1 MAATEKKNIWL
12 HSTADGVAPEVR
24 TNQKIAAS
32 QGIMIPNA
40 PMYLSTSGT
49 WKASDTSDG
58 TGDIIHGFFAG
69 IENADTA
76 FPIAAELAANTEIR
90 VLIVDPADT
99 YAVYTENNG
108 TDAAAA
114 QAQVGNQYGLTV
126 SATAG
131 QVGYTTLDTN
141 NSNAT
146 VSVVQVMGNIEGNKF
161 DLTTAPG
168 VCLVKFLEAN
178 STGATKA

>member
-12 HSTADGVAPEVR
+12 HATADGVAPEVR
-24 TNQKIAAS
+24 TNQKIAAT

-58 TGDIIHGFFAG
+58 TGDVIHGFFVG

-76 FPIAAELAANTEIR
+76 FPIAAALAENTEIR

-108 TDAAAA
+108 SDAAAA
-114 QAQVGNQYGLTV
+114 QAQVGNSYGLTV

-141 NSNAT
+141 NANGT
-146 VSVVQVMGNIEGNKF
+146 VKVSQVMGNIETQKF
-161 DLTTAPG
+161 DLTSTPG
-168 VCLVKFLEAN
+168 VCLVKFLAAN
-178 STGATKA
+178 STEADKA